1 MNSDLTL
8 AAMSGGV
15 DSSVTAALLLERGHK
30 IVGVTMSVWEPP
42 ENVERHSG
50 ACCST
55 EDTDDAR
62 RVAEKLGIPHYSLNV
77 KNEFKEGVI
86 DNFVREY
93 LSGRTPNPCV
103 KCNQILKFDH
113 LFQKGERFGARYVA
127 TGHYAR
133 IGSFMGS
140 SVIMRGIDRHKD
152 QSYFLFSTPP
162 DKLGRILFPLGEL
175 SKEETRKL
183 AHKYGLNVADKKE
196 SQEICFIPDDN
207 YAKFIEQTSRSTTH
221 CEGDIVRSSGEKLGR
236 HQGFMRFTIGQ
247 RKGLGIASSAPLYVI
262 DIVPE
267 RNQVVVGEREEVF
280 SSRLLATDM
289 NWFVD
294 PHEIGDLELTAKIRS
309 RSEDSPA
316 EITIKGK
323 NSVSITFAE
332 PQLAITPGQGV
343 AIYHGQFLLG
353 GGWIERGLN

>member
-15 DSSVTAALLLERGHK
+15 DSSVTAALLKERGHK
-30 IVGVTMSVWEPP
+30 VVGVTMSVWEPP
-42 ENVERHSG
+42 ENIERRNG
-50 ACCST
+50 QCCST
-55 EDTDDAR
+55 EDADDAR

-77 KNEFKEGVI
+77 KTEFKEGVI

-93 LSGRTPNPCV
+93 LAGRTPNPCV
-103 KCNQILKFDH
+103 KCNQILKFDY
-113 LFQKGERFGARYVA
+113 LFQKGKRFGARYVA

-133 IGSFMGS
+133 IGSFMGRP
-140 SVIMRGIDRHKD
+140 VILRGIDRHKD

-162 DKLGRILFPLGEL
+162 DKLDRILFPLGEL

-183 AHKYGLNVADKKE
+183 AHKYGLNVAEKKE

-207 YAKFIEQTSRSTTH
+207 YAGFIEQTSGPMVAR
-221 CEGDIVRSSGEKLGR
+221 EGDIVRSSGEKLGR

-247 RKGLGIASSAPLYVI
+247 RKGLGIASAAPLYVI
-262 DIVPE
+262 NIVPE
-267 RNQVVVGEREEVF
+267 SNLVVVGEKEEVF
-280 SSRLLATDM
+280 SSQLLATDM

-294 PHEIGDLELTAKIRS
+294 PFELGDLELTAKIRS

-316 EITIKGK
+316 KITLKGK
-323 NSVSITFAE
+323 NSALVTFAK

-343 AIYHGQFLLG
+343 AIYHGEVLLG
-353 GGWIERGLN
+353 GGWIESGLN